1 MLQPTSKTRIER
13 ETTPMLSEGV
23 KRVDHVAV
31 IVRDLDT
38 ALQFYRD
45 TLGIVSSRVLD
56 FPQEG
61 VRIAFLPLGG
71 KDGTEI
77 ELLEP
82 SNPEGSIARFLEQ
95 RGGGLHHI
103 CLEVPDIER
112 ALAELRAGGA
122 PVLDEAPRQT
132 AEGRGIFLHPK
143 GTGGVLL
150 ELVQRGDTQPDATGE
165 AHH

>member
-1 MLQPTSKTRIER
+1 MSASIRKETSMLTN
-13 ETTPMLSEGV
+13 GV
-23 KRVDHVAV
+23 KRIDHVAV
-31 IVRDLDT
+31 VVHDLNT

-45 TLGIVSSRVLD
+45 ILGITPSHIVD

-61 VRIAFLPLGG
+61 VRIAFLSLGG
-71 KDGTEI
+71 PDGSEI

-82 SNPEGSIARFLEQ
+82 TNPAGTVARFLAQ

-103 CLEVPDIER
+103 CLEVSDIDH
-112 ALAELRAGGA
+112 ALGELHAAGA
-122 PVLDEAPRQT
+122 QVLDQSPRPT

-150 ELVQRGDTQPDATGE
+150 ELVQRAQATE
-165 AHH
+165 SQSDR

>member
-1 MLQPTSKTRIER
+1 
-13 ETTPMLSEGV
+13 V
-23 KRVDHVAV
+23 KRIDHVAV
-31 IVRDLDT
+31 VVRDLDA
-38 ALQFYRD
+38 ALHFYQD
-45 TLGIVSSRVLD
+45 MLGIMPSRVLD

-71 KDGTEI
+71 ANGSEI

-82 SNPEGSIARFLEQ
+82 MNPEGSVARFLEQ

-103 CLEVPDIER
+103 CLEVPDIDR
-112 ALAELRAGGA
+112 ALEELRAAGA
-122 PVLDEAPRQT
+122 QVLDETPRRT

-150 ELVQRGDTQPDATGE
+150 ELVQRTETPDDKPTE
-165 AHH
+165 AH

>member
-1 MLQPTSKTRIER
+1 MLT
-13 ETTPMLSEGV
+13 EGV
-23 KRVDHVAV
+23 KRIDHVAV
-31 IVRDLDT
+31 VIRDLES

-45 TLGIVSSRVLD
+45 LLGIQPSRILD

-71 KDGTEI
+71 ADGSEI

-82 SNPEGSIARFLEQ
+82 INPEGSVARFLQQ

-103 CLEVPDIER
+103 CLEVPDIDQT
-112 ALAELRAGGA
+112 LAELRDAGA
-122 PVLDEAPRQT
+122 RVLDESPRPT

-150 ELVQRGDTQPDATGE
+150 ELVQRAAESPDEPNG
-165 AHH
+165 

>member
-1 MLQPTSKTRIER
+1 
-13 ETTPMLSEGV
+13 MLSEGV
-23 KRVDHVAV
+23 KRIDHVAV
-31 IVRDLDT
+31 VVRDLDA
-38 ALQFYRD
+38 ALHFYRD
-45 TLGIVSSRVLD
+45 LLGIMPSRVLD

-71 KDGTEI
+71 ANGSEI

-82 SNPEGSIARFLEQ
+82 MNPEGSVARFLEQ

-103 CLEVPDIER
+103 CLEVPDIDR
-112 ALAELRAGGA
+112 ALEELRAAGA
-122 PVLDEAPRQT
+122 QVLDETPRRT

-150 ELVQRGDTQPDATGE
+150 ELVQRTETPDDKPTE
-165 AHH
+165 AH

>member
-1 MLQPTSKTRIER
+1 V
-13 ETTPMLSEGV
+13 LSEGV
-23 KRVDHVAV
+23 KRIDHVAV
-31 IVRDLDT
+31 VVRDLDV
-38 ALQFYRD
+38 ALHFYRD
-45 TLGIVSSRVLD
+45 LLGIMPSRVLD

-71 KDGTEI
+71 ANGSEI

-82 SNPEGSIARFLEQ
+82 MNPEGSVARFLEQ

-103 CLEVPDIER
+103 CLEVPDIDR
-112 ALAELRAGGA
+112 ALEELRAAGA
-122 PVLDEAPRQT
+122 QVLDETPRRT

-150 ELVQRGDTQPDATGE
+150 ELVQRTETPDDKPTE
-165 AHH
+165 AH

>member
-1 MLQPTSKTRIER
+1 
-13 ETTPMLSEGV
+13 MLSEGV
-23 KRVDHVAV
+23 KRIDHIAIV
-31 IVRDLDT
+31 VRDLES
-38 ALQFYRD
+38 ALTFYRD
-45 TLGIVSSRVLD
+45 MLGIVPSRVLE

-71 KDGTEI
+71 SGGSEI

-82 SNPEGSIARFLEQ
+82 SNPEGSVARFLDQ

-103 CLEVPDIER
+103 CLEVPDINR
-112 ALAELRAGGA
+112 ALDELRTAGA
-122 PVLDEAPRQT
+122 RVLDESPRPT

-150 ELVQRGDTQPDATGE
+150 ELVQRTDGNPEKIDTTP
-165 AHH
+165 